1 MISTSLFS
9 YYSCRRVVLC
19 VLVGRLAKNCAK
31 CILATTEMGAFFC
44 LPLLGNLPKLRIQSL
59 CFTIVMVNVKLSYAS
74 SITLLET
81 STKSIENRFSHLQRI
96 PTRFPAKLQDNEGM
110 TIAVFGTQEG
120 IKHLSEG
127 GTLQKNLNHDG
138 CGGKQRSLPTGK
150 LSFFFELV
158 VSDLLSILPYR
169 V

>member
-9 YYSCRRVVLC
+9 YYSCLAVVVLC

-44 LPLLGNLPKLRIQSL
+44 LPLLGNLPKLRSL
-59 CFTIVMVNVKLSYAS
+59 FAILVMVNVKLSYAS

-81 STKSIENRFSHLQRI
+81 STKSIENGFSHLQRI

-150 LSFFFELV
+150 LSFF
-158 VSDLLSILPYR
+158 
-169 V
+169 

>member
-44 LPLLGNLPKLRIQSL
+44 LPLLGNLPKLRSQSL

-81 STKSIENRFSHLQRI
+81 STKSIENGFSHLPRI
-96 PTRFPAKLQDNEGM
+96 PRRFQAKLQDNEGM
-110 TIAVFGTQEG
+110 TIAVFGTHYTAQYKAAEG

-150 LSFFFELV
+150 LSFF
-158 VSDLLSILPYR
+158 
-169 V
+169 

>member
-9 YYSCRRVVLC
+9 YYSCLAVVVLC

-44 LPLLGNLPKLRIQSL
+44 LPLLGNLPKLRSQSL
-59 CFTIVMVNVKLSYAS
+59 CYTVVMVNVKLSYAS

-81 STKSIENRFSHLQRI
+81 STKSIENGFSHLPRI
-96 PTRFPAKLQDNEGM
+96 PRRFQAKLQDNEGM
-110 TIAVFGTQEG
+110 TIAVFGTHYTAQYKAAEG

-150 LSFFFELV
+150 LSFF
-158 VSDLLSILPYR
+158 
-169 V
+169 